1 MGKGEGGGEEEER
14 GERERGRERGRER
27 ERAGEKRTRGRERDL
42 NFPSGRGAVARQGLA
57 EGRDWRAPPA
67 AAGAP
72 ARLAELH
79 EAAAGAGVAKGTTSL
94 KTAGAL
100 QWLRLLQGL
109 PGRCWLRAGRA
120 EPGCGQQ
127 GPGSHLKAAGQLG
140 KLGSTAFGG
149 QLPRTA
155 GSRKGR
161 LRGSG

>member
-1 MGKGEGGGEEEER
+1 MGKGEGGGRRKR
-14 GERERGRERGRER
+14 GERGRQGESEGGREKER
-27 ERAGEKRTRGRERDL
+27 ERRKRGGERDL

-94 KTAGAL
+94 NTAGAL

-109 PGRCWLRAGRA
+109 PGRCWLWAGRA

-140 KLGSTAFGG
+140 KLGGTAFGG

-161 LRGSG
+161 LRGSS